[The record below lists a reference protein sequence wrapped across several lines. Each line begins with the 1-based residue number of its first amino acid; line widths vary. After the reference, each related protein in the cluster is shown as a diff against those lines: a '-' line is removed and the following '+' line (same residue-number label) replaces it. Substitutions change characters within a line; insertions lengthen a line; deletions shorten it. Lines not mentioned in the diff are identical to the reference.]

1 MLRISSNPRSSHV
14 FHHQAHPFDA
24 TPGPPQLMEDGAA
37 VHRPFQ
43 ASQARGVGAVQAL
56 GGLARG
62 CWSQRWSY
70 GYGSIP
76 INSIFRGMNIHL
88 PAILMFTRGTRF
100 WHTAIWHVWHWDAL
114 ELSWKRSQ
122 NHLKTIRNSEKNTI
136 LGLFEAAKLR
146 LTIRKKQQAWRVRC
160 MSKSPKAIRGTVAH
174 KYSQMVILIPRDK
187 AMGQTGCPWFVI
199 CPLKVANSQCHLC
212 LPGENAPNCGNPVH
226 PASLHQHGH
235 VRTLLAFS
243 WRTTWK
249 RYVLLKDHLCHSF
262 HPRHVSDGQRSGRS
276 WQSLLSKL
284 ALLTGSG
291 QMWCSKMP
299 KLFVA
304 SH

>member
-1 MLRISSNPRSSHV
+1 
-14 FHHQAHPFDA
+14 
-24 TPGPPQLMEDGAA
+24 
-37 VHRPFQ
+37 
-43 ASQARGVGAVQAL
+43 
-56 GGLARG
+56 
-62 CWSQRWSY
+62 
-70 GYGSIP
+70 
-76 INSIFRGMNIHL
+76 MNIHL
-88 PAILMFTRGTRF
+88 PAILGFTRYQGFDTLPYDMFGTGM
-100 WHTAIWHVWHWDAL
+100 HWDSP
-114 ELSWKRSQ
+114 E
-122 NHLKTIRNSEKNTI
+122 NHLKTIRNSWKTTTI

-146 LTIRKKQQAWRVRC
+146 LTIRKKQQAWRVRR
-160 MSKSPKAIRGTVAH
+160 MSKSPKAIRGTDGH
-174 KYSQMVILIPRDK
+174 SSSQMVILIPRDK

-199 CPLKVANSQCHLC
+199 CPLKVANSHCHLC

-226 PASLHQHGH
+226 PPSLQHGH